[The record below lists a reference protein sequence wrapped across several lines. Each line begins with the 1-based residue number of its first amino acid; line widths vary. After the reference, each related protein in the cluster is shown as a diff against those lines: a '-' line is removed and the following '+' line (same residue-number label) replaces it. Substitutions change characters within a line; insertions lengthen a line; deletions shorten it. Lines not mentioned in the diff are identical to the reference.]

1 MNIHPAVLLAPSIVR
16 RFADITLGTR
26 RLHRRR
32 LRLFQPPDYFLFTE
46 PTSLHFLLLLL
57 LEQNHTFQLSTFPG
71 SGQVLEEA
79 DESKFWLERIER
91 KRLSRQLERVRQ
103 AIASA
108 DEIIAMTF
116 SSRRTAQTG
125 ASSYHHVKR
134 QR

>member
-1 MNIHPAVLLAPSIVR
+1 MLSDLTVQ
-16 RFADITLGTR
+16 FADEVLDLIDDFVPGVKTR
-26 RLHRRR
+26 IIAEQLVRSATSTAANYRAAQRAR
-32 LRLFQPPDYFLFTE
+32 SRGEFT
-46 PTSLHFLLLLL
+46 SKMCI
-57 LEQNHTFQLSTFPG
+57 
-71 SGQVLEEA
+71 VLEEA

-103 AIASA
+103 VIASA

-125 ASSYHHVKR
+125 ATSYNRVKR

>member
-1 MNIHPAVLLAPSIVR
+1 MLSDRTVQ
-16 RFADITLGTR
+16 FADEVLDLIDDFVPGVKTR
-26 RLHRRR
+26 IIAEQLVRSA
-32 LRLFQPPDYFLFTE
+32 
-46 PTSLHFLLLLL
+46 TSTAANYRAAQRARSRAEF
-57 LEQNHTFQLSTFPG
+57 S
-71 SGQVLEEA
+71 SKMSIVLEEA

-125 ASSYHHVKR
+125 ATSYNRVKR

>member
-1 MNIHPAVLLAPSIVR
+1 MLSDRTVQ
-16 RFADITLGTR
+16 FADEVLDLIDDFVPGVKTR
-26 RLHRRR
+26 IIAEQLVRSA
-32 LRLFQPPDYFLFTE
+32 
-46 PTSLHFLLLLL
+46 TSTAANYRAAQRARSRAEF
-57 LEQNHTFQLSTFPG
+57 S
-71 SGQVLEEA
+71 SKMSIVLEEA
-79 DESKFWLERIER
+79 DESKFWLERTER

-125 ASSYHHVKR
+125 ATSYNRVKR

>member
-1 MNIHPAVLLAPSIVR
+1 MLADRTVQ
-16 RFADITLGTR
+16 FADEVLDLIDDFVPGVKTR
-26 RLHRRR
+26 IIAEQLIRSA
-32 LRLFQPPDYFLFTE
+32 
-46 PTSLHFLLLLL
+46 TSTAANYRAAQRARSRDEFSSKVC
-57 LEQNHTFQLSTFPG
+57 T
-71 SGQVLEEA
+71 VLEEA

-125 ASSYHHVKR
+125 VTSHRRAKR
-134 QR
+134 